1 MRFTFL
7 VGFLILT
14 VLFGLAGA
22 TACSA
27 PALQESSGVPPNS
40 SPVASGNPV
49 QNNDT
54 PKSNSQSDQN
64 LAKNIEPPAT
74 VAGSE
79 SVTDSEGSTTKTQI
93 GELTAKELS
102 SMLASGEKLILIDLN
117 PTTVY
122 KEGHIR
128 GAIWGDYGYIRTA
141 GAETYL
147 MQLGVKKTDTIVLVC
162 EIGNKSARAVPLV
175 AKAGYLR
182 VYNLKDGDIGWI
194 RAGFNLEK

>member
-14 VLFGLAGA
+14 VLLGLTGV
-22 TACSA
+22 TACYQ
-27 PALQESSGVPPNS
+27 PALQESSGISTNIS
-40 SPVASGNPV
+40 TVASDNAL
-49 QNNDT
+49 QNKDT

-64 LAKNIEPPAT
+64 LAKN
-74 VAGSE
+74 SE
-79 SVTDSEGSTTKTQI
+79 SPVEFADNGSVTTEEGSTTKTQI

-117 PTTVY
+117 PPAEY

-128 GAIWGDYGYIRTA
+128 GAIWGDYGSIRTG

-147 MQLGVKKTDTIVLVC
+147 TQLGVKKTDTIVLVC
-162 EIGNKSARAVPLV
+162 ESGNKSARAVPLV

-182 VYNLKDGDIGWI
+182 VYNLKDGNIGWL

>member
-1 MRFTFL
+1 MRFMLFL
-7 VGFLILT
+7 SFLIAI
-14 VLFGLAGA
+14 VLLGLAGA
-22 TACSA
+22 TACSQ
-27 PALQESSGVPPNS
+27 PALQESSGIPPNS

-49 QNNDT
+49 QNNDI
-54 PKSNSQSDQN
+54 PKQSDEN
-64 LAKNIEPPAT
+64 LAKNSEPPAT

-79 SVTDSEGSTTKTQI
+79 SVTGSEGSTTKTQI

-117 PTTVY
+117 PPAEY

-128 GAIWGDYGYIRTA
+128 GAIWGDYGSIRTA

-147 MQLGVKKTDTIVLVC
+147 TQLGVKKTDTIVLVC

-182 VYNLKDGDIGWI
+182 VYNLEDGNIGWI